1 MIISPL
7 GTYLNPSATGL
18 PPFFNIQPVSQSVSP
33 ASATFGVQPANQYE
47 TVGDTATFFV
57 EAGSP
62 DGGTLS
68 YQWQYATSPYT
79 VWNNVTSGT
88 GGTTD
93 TYTTPTL
100 IIGDNL
106 KQYRCQVTNTKS
118 GLTVTFTSEATDPE
132 SGAITY
138 QWYTSA
144 GSSSA
149 LPNNQN
155 ATISS
160 SSTGMTGSNPAT
172 GSFYCRAADII
183 PLYTNSNTVSA
194 TIYTTSVTNSNAATL
209 NVNAASVAPT
219 VWENPVSTSGT
230 LVYLG
235 ASASDTS
242 MQPYGGDYNTNT
254 SGYGEFTWANIPVST
269 ATIYLDY
276 AFNVGSNQYGTI
288 PPVTQTAV
296 IQISFDS
303 GATFSTPYDYVNNR
317 LLRGRSNESS
327 IASTPFSIQCPNTV
341 TNLNQVKVRVGFSCG
356 ILQLDITEWDAFAQA
371 VTGNISASY
380 T

>member
-1 MIISPL
+1 MIITPL

-18 PPFFNIQPVSQSVSP
+18 PPFFNIQPVSQSVNP

-57 EAGSP
+57 ESGSP

-79 VWNNVTSGT
+79 VWNNVSSGT

-118 GLTVTFTSEATDPE
+118 GLTVSFTSEATDPE
-132 SGAITY
+132 AGAITY
-138 QWYTSA
+138 QWFTSS

-149 LPNNQN
+149 LPATAN

-172 GSFYCRAADII
+172 GSFYCRATDII
-183 PLYTNSNTVSA
+183 PLSTNSNTVSA
-194 TIYTTSVTNSNAATL
+194 TIYTTSLSNSNAATL
-209 NVNAASVAPT
+209 YVNAASAAPT
-219 VWENPVSTSGT
+219 VWETPVSESGT
-230 LVYLG
+230 LVYL
-235 ASASDTS
+235 SQTASDTS
-242 MQPYGGDYNTNT
+242 MEPQDADYNTNT
-254 SGYGEFTWANIPVST
+254 SGYGEFTWGNIPVST
-269 ATIYLDY
+269 ATIYFDY

-288 PPVTQTAV
+288 PPTTQTAI
-296 IQISFDS
+296 IQMSFDGGS
-303 GATFSTPYDYVNNR
+303 TFTTPYDYVNNR
-317 LLRGRSNESS
+317 LLRGRSNQSS
-327 IASTPFSIQCPNTV
+327 IASTPFSIECPNTV

-371 VTGNISASY
+371 VAENISASY

>member
-68 YQWQYATSPYT
+68 YQWQYAVSPYT
-79 VWNNVTSGT
+79 VWNDITL
-88 GGTTD
+88 GGTSN

-100 IIGDNL
+100 VIGDDL
-106 KQYRCQVTNTKS
+106 KQYRCKVTNTKS

-132 SGAITY
+132 SPSGITGY

-160 SSTGMTGSNPAT
+160 TSTGMTGPNPAT
-172 GSFYCRAADII
+172 GSFYCRATDTSG
-183 PLYTNSNTVSA
+183 LSTNSNTVSA
-194 TIYTTSVTNSNAATL
+194 TIFTTSVTNSNAATL
-209 NVNAASVAPT
+209 NVDAASAEPS
-219 VWENPVSTSGT
+219 VWEDPVSTSGT

-242 MQPYGGDYNTNT
+242 MQPYGVDYNTNT
-254 SGYGEFTWANIPVST
+254 SGYGEFTWANIPVDT
-269 ATIYLDY
+269 ATIYFDY
-276 AFNVGSNQYGTI
+276 AFNVGSNQYGTV
-288 PPVTQTAV
+288 PPTTQTAI
-296 IQISFDS
+296 IQISFN
-303 GATFSTPYDYVNNR
+303 GEPYFTPYDYVNNR
-317 LLRGRSNESS
+317 LLRGRSNETS

-341 TNLNQVKVRVGFSCG
+341 TNLNQVRVRVFFSCG
-356 ILQLDITEWDAFAQA
+356 ILQQDITEWDAFAQA
-371 VTGNISASY
+371 VTGDISASY